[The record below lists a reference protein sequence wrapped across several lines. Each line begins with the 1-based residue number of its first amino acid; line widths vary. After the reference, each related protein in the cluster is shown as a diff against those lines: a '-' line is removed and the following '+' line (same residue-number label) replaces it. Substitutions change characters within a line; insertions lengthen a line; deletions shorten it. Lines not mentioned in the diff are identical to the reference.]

1 MPSILLNRS
10 TLWGRWLFVKIL
22 TKMNDCAISHEI
34 PWKRNIFLLQYWL
47 LCMDVWIISKCC
59 DKNFHKFSHTWFV
72 YAALK
77 FSWVSNLSH
86 NNLLVIWFGGIFF
99 LEKPHAFTATNSKH
113 VFLLT
118 LALQYFH
125 FITNISVTIV
135 ELVST
140 IPIRALMHTQ
150 TKVESKY
157 MVNRVQI
164 GYFHAKH

>member
-86 NNLLVIWFGGIFF
+86 NDLLVIWFGGIFF
-99 LEKPHAFTATNSKH
+99 FLEKHVTTRIHFHKFQTRVFAYVGSAVFPFYHKHFGHNRWIGVNHSNTCTDAYTNKGWIKI
-113 VFLLT
+113 
-118 LALQYFH
+118 Y
-125 FITNISVTIV
+125 
-135 ELVST
+135 
-140 IPIRALMHTQ
+140 
-150 TKVESKY
+150 
-157 MVNRVQI
+157 
-164 GYFHAKH
+164 G